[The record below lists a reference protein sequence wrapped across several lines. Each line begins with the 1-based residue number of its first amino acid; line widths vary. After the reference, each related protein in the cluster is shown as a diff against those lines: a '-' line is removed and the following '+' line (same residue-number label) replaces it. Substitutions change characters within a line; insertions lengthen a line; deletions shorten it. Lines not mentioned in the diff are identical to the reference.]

1 MKQETNIH
9 KMATK
14 GDFVIVEDPTLP
26 EGWTKKVLTIISPK
40 YLSIWLFLGLS
51 AEREA
56 GAEVEPLA

>member
-26 EGWTKKVLTIISPK
+26 EGWTKKVLTIIFPK
-40 YLSIWLFLGLS
+40 IFVNLVVFRFIS
-51 AEREA
+51 
-56 GAEVEPLA
+56 